1 MSTAFECVVN
11 ISEGRQIR
19 WLEGVAAS
27 LPHCIDLHVDAD
39 HNRSVFTLLALNA
52 GLIDEVVRLA
62 RVSIEHLDV
71 NDHEGVH
78 PRIGIVDVVPFV
90 PLGNATL
97 EEACVM
103 RNEAATRLANELG
116 LPCFLYGPLEN
127 GERSLPEVRTGAFS
141 AVPPDRGP
149 NHPHPTGGAVA
160 VGARWPLV
168 AWNIWLE
175 GIDVDEARRVAASI
189 RTREVRALGL
199 RTGDHVQ
206 VSCNLIDPTHV
217 TPADVLDRV
226 LERVVNARF
235 VRCELV
241 GLAPQAVLDRI
252 EPERFEELDLSVDKT
267 IEARAA
273 SIGIN
278 L

>member
-1 MSTAFECVVN
+1 LDDVT
-11 ISEGRQIR
+11 
-19 WLEGVAAS
+19 AS

-62 RVSIEHLDV
+62 RVSIDHLDV
-71 NDHEGVH
+71 NAHDGVH

-103 RNEAATRLANELG
+103 RDEAATRLAKELG
-116 LPCFLYGPLEN
+116 LPCFLYGPLDD
-127 GERSLPEVRTGAFS
+127 GERTLPEVRAGAFS
-141 AVPPDRGP
+141 SLAPDRGP
-149 NHPHPTGGAVA
+149 RIPHPTGGAVA

-168 AWNIWLE
+168 AWNIWLD
-175 GIDVDEARRVAASI
+175 GIDVEEARRVAASI
-189 RTREVRALGL
+189 RTAEVRALGL

-226 LERVVNARF
+226 LERAANARF

-241 GLAPQAVLDRI
+241 GLVPQAVLDRI
-252 EPERFEELDLSVDKT
+252 EPERYEELDLSVERT

-273 SIGIN
+273 SIGIE